1 MADRQ
6 HRPSHHPTPP
16 NPSHTHTMTSEHV
29 PKGFEKYLHVPVGA
43 QQPHARWFA
52 MYAAGGPTPEALLGD
67 LAKTCV
73 YRTVTNEAGLEVN
86 QVLISLKNKL
96 RIANIRAA
104 VPGLTL
110 HYVKPYVDWADFL
123 TFMQNKHAP
132 GLVEGS
138 IHATIHQKASPHSS
152 PDMWEPD
159 CATPKKRKTEHALAC
174 DGEVESEAPVPTPVP
189 APVPTPVP
197 APAPAQGEGKDLYDW
212 VCHFSLTQGRRPFKD
227 EYIKRFINLL
237 VLFGAA
243 PFERSLEAMNIKN
256 M

>member
-1 MADRQ
+1 
-6 HRPSHHPTPP
+6 
-16 NPSHTHTMTSEHV
+16 MTSEQV

-43 QQPHARWFA
+43 QPPHARWFA
-52 MYAAGGPTPEALLGD
+52 MYAAGGPTPEALLGN

-73 YRTVTNEAGLEVN
+73 YRTVTDEAGLEPVY

-96 RIANIRAA
+96 RIANLRAA
-104 VPGLTL
+104 WLPGVSLY
-110 HYVKPYVDWADFL
+110 YVKPNVDWADFL

-138 IHATIHQKASPHSS
+138 IHTTIHQKASPHSS

-159 CATPKKRKTEHALAC
+159 CAAPKKRKTEHALAC
-174 DGEVESEAPVPTPVP
+174 DGEVLGEAPGEAP
-189 APVPTPVP
+189 APVPVP
-197 APAPAQGEGKDLYDW
+197 PQGEGKALYDW
-212 VCHFSLTQGRRPFKD
+212 VCHFSKTQGRRPFKE
-227 EYIKRFINLL
+227 EYITRFINLW
-237 VLFGAA
+237 VLYGAA

>member
-1 MADRQ
+1 
-6 HRPSHHPTPP
+6 
-16 NPSHTHTMTSEHV
+16 MTTEHV

-52 MYAAGGPTPEALLGD
+52 MYAAGGPTPEAILGD
-67 LAKTCV
+67 LSKTCV
-73 YRTVTNEAGLEVN
+73 YRTVTNEALDVY

-96 RIANIRAA
+96 RISNIRAA
-104 VPGLTL
+104 VPGVAFY
-110 HYVKPYVDWADFL
+110 YVKPNVDWADFL

-159 CATPKKRKTEHALAC
+159 CAAPKKRKTEHALAG
-174 DGEVESEAPVPTPVP
+174 DGGVEGEVPVETKDPP
-189 APVPTPVP
+189 APPP
-197 APAPAQGEGKDLYDW
+197 AQGEGKDLAQGEGKDLYDW
-212 VCHFSLTQGRRPFKD
+212 VCHFSLTQGRRPFKE
-227 EYIKRFINLL
+227 EYIKRFINLW
-237 VLFGAA
+237 VLYGAA
-243 PFERSLEAMNIKN
+243 PFDRSLEAMNIKN